1 MSKSSVLFA
10 VLASATLAFARAAS
24 EVTPVAPSPDRPC
37 SFATT
42 AEVSSLIGS
51 GVASAAD
58 ERFRCKYQLADG
70 WFETKL
76 MDYGLKASR
85 DVYEYNKARGKPI
98 AGVGD
103 QAYILGA
110 TLAVKLGDVVIVVD
124 ASNMRRP
131 PGDAKLV
138 AVARKIVSRI
148 P

>member
-1 MSKSSVLFA
+1 MRKSFILFA

-24 EVTPVAPSPDRPC
+24 DEAHTAPSPNRPC

-42 AEVSSLIGS
+42 AEVSSLIGAR
-51 GVASAAD
+51 VASAAD
-58 ERFRCKYQLADG
+58 ERFRCKYLLADG

-85 DVYEYNKARGKPI
+85 DIYDYNKARGKAT

-110 TLAVKLGDVVIVVD
+110 TLAAKVGDVVIVVD
-124 ASNMRRP
+124 AANMRRP

-138 AVARKIVSRI
+138 AVARKIASRI

>member
-1 MSKSSVLFA
+1 MNKSFILFA
-10 VLASATLAFARAAS
+10 VLASATPAFVQAAAAEARA
-24 EVTPVAPSPDRPC
+24 APSPDRPC

-42 AEVSSLIGS
+42 SEVSSLIGA
-51 GVASAAD
+51 GITSAAD

-70 WFETKL
+70 WLETKL

-85 DVYEYNKARGKPI
+85 DIYDYNKARGKPI

-103 QAYILGA
+103 QAYVLGA

-131 PGDAKLV
+131 PGDAKLA